1 MQWYALKHIQI
12 PYSGHFGT
20 NSPWTKKLYILNWT
34 EGLGFDPYPGENGW
48 LDEKCGFKQHVWK
61 WRSIINKVDMSS
73 SKSLTLVDDDA
84 ALFITL
90 IIQVVASLNPWPRNI
105 NENQP
110 RVFPSKLFSSR
121 KNIHNTIQNPSDLVL
136 ALLFWGSIRGE
147 GYIYCNIRGNGMLQK
162 MAGLWFLVFL
172 LQISSMMRLLGFNIL
187 QRLGF
192 GFVVACL
199 HTYCIISLVWKAS
212 NIS

>member
-34 EGLGFDPYPGENGW
+34 EGLGFDPYPCENGW
-48 LDEKCGFKQHVWK
+48 LDEKCRFKQHVLALNHWK

-73 SKSLTLVDDDA
+73 SKSLALVDDDA

-90 IIQVVASLNPWPRNI
+90 IIQVVASLNPLPRNI
-105 NENQP
+105 NEKQP

-136 ALLFWGSIRGE
+136 ALLFWGSIRGR
-147 GYIYCNIRGNGMLQK
+147 GIFTAISGGMGCCKKWLACGFSYFSYRYHRWCDCLVSTYCND
-162 MAGLWFLVFL
+162 
-172 LQISSMMRLLGFNIL
+172 
-187 QRLGF
+187 
-192 GFVVACL
+192 
-199 HTYCIISLVWKAS
+199 
-212 NIS
+212 